1 LTYQTVPRTARVPE
15 YGARAFQVKDKES
28 SSIEAAFM
36 TKHTKKELY

>member
-15 YGARAFQVKDKES
+15 YGARAFQEKDKES

-36 TKHTKKELY
+36 TKHAKKELY